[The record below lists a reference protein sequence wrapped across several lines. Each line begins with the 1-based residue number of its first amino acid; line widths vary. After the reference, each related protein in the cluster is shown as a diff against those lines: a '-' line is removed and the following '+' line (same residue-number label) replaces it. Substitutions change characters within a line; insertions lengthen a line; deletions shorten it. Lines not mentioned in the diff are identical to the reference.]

1 MILSWNLFQNINKPV
16 TNYATDSS
24 TNSID
29 NDPHDAVYVSNV
41 VSLAKPASSLKVL
54 LDAYRPDPAD
64 IRVLYSLVREDSVE
78 IEQEFELFPGFNNLE
93 STSEGPFKS
102 C

>member
-1 MILSWNLFQNINKPV
+1 MTLNTTNENLSPMILLDDSVVEFISDGINKPV

-41 VSLAKPASSLKVL
+41 VSLAQPASSLKG
-54 LDAYRPDPAD
+54 
-64 IRVLYSLVREDSVE
+64 SVD
-78 IEQEFELFPGFNNLE
+78 EL
-93 STSEGPFKS
+93 
-102 C
+102 